1 MVLTPRTTRA
11 TLKTTNRR
19 LWTVRWAFHRVSPGI
34 HLFMWRGST
43 ISHRRSLDRGPVA
56 RGRARR
62 RVGGRGRPFGGR
74 ADRGVVGGSRKEREP
89 WKRKEGRKSLR
100 YTLLE
105 APFQSTG
112 NRSSRKRTAQLEVSS
127 MSGSCQFM
135 PMQS

>member
-1 MVLTPRTTRA
+1 MDEPDAELEDA
-11 TLKTTNRR
+11 AAR
-19 LWTVRWAFHRVSPGI
+19 LVDGRIEA
-34 HLFMWRGST
+34 
-43 ISHRRSLDRGPVA
+43 SL
-56 RGRARR
+56 
-62 RVGGRGRPFGGR
+62 
-74 ADRGVVGGSRKEREP
+74 ADREKKESHG
-89 WKRKEGRKSLR
+89 KGRKEGRKSLR